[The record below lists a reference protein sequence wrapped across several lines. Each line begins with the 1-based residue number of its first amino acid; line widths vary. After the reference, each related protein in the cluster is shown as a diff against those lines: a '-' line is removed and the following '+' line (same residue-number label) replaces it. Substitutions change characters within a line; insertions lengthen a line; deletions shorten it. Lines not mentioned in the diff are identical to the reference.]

1 MDDYKHKADFAQK
14 VFLRIM
20 ADTEERLQR
29 GAERRRRMQE
39 KLDRGERPDCHRS
52 EWLRSTSRRLI
63 DEITQA
69 AQEFNESNT
78 DDLISVND
86 LADVLTTTL
95 ALLKKTAEED

>member
-1 MDDYKHKADFAQK
+1 
-14 VFLRIM
+14 
-20 ADTEERLQR
+20 
-29 GAERRRRMQE
+29 MQE
-39 KLDRGERPDCHRS
+39 QLERGERPTCHRA

-69 AQEFNESNT
+69 AQEFNETHT

-95 ALLKKTAEED
+95 ALLRKTSEED